1 MTTPRLDRLAT
12 LVQKRRT
19 ELRLGTEPAAKL
31 GGISKDTWKRVEAG
45 QKVWDRSYAGVDA
58 ALRWATGSCLRVLA
72 GDDPIVSEP
81 IAAAGDV
88 KVSDVPKSELA
99 RHVGDAVQSAAIAT
113 KGSLTGD
120 EIAELNERVLRELH
134 ERGVI

>member
-1 MTTPRLDRLAT
+1 MTTPDLDRLAT

-19 ELRLGTEPAAKL
+19 ELRLGIEPAAKL
-31 GGISKDTWKRVEAG
+31 GGISKDTWKRVEAS
-45 QKVWDRSYAGVDA
+45 QKVWDRSYAGIDE
-58 ALRWATGSCLRVLA
+58 ALQWATGSCLRVLA
-72 GDDPIVSEP
+72 GDDPIISEP
-81 IAAAGDV
+81 IAGTDV

-99 RHVGDAVQSAAIAT
+99 RLVGDAVQIAAIAT

-120 EIAELNERVLRELH
+120 EIAKLNERVLQELR